1 MKWKMDLEKLTST
14 QKEINNINKN
24 KINSGI

>member
-1 MKWKMDLEKLTST
+1 MKWKMDLEKLTSN